1 MFNELVAE
9 GFQASA
15 TWQQGTI
22 RHAPGT
28 IPGHIPAA
36 VDCAKWAF
44 NIRPVYGW
52 GNSGRPQQSTASWLS
67 VLPVF
72 EPHWQVLMSH
82 GIADGYLQVR
92 CVFGSRKD
100 DRSWTSE
107 ISVTAACSGEVER
120 SR

>member
-1 MFNELVAE
+1 
-9 GFQASA
+9 
-15 TWQQGTI
+15 
-22 RHAPGT
+22 
-28 IPGHIPAA
+28 
-36 VDCAKWAF
+36 
-44 NIRPVYGW
+44 
-52 GNSGRPQQSTASWLS
+52 
-67 VLPVF
+67 
-72 EPHWQVLMSH
+72 MSH